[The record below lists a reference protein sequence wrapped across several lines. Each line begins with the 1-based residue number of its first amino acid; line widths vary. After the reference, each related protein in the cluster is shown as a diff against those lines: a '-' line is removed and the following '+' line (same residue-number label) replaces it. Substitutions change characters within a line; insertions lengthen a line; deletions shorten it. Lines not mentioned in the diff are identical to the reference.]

1 MLPPSSVDI
10 HYRPLSSIPLHSVL
24 WHVLCLCCVYCVSL
38 CIRYMSSLDL
48 PLNGDN
54 YQVVVLTLHLIFEA
68 SLRLIAS
75 VGNIKCRVN
84 NVEVIHQCEL
94 VGAVMFRNFQNCVCV
109 CAAVVQRSP
118 GPQGATAREAK
129 HVTEERA
136 GETQV
141 TVRTVI

>member
-1 MLPPSSVDI
+1 M
-10 HYRPLSSIPLHSVL
+10 
-24 WHVLCLCCVYCVSL
+24 SL
-38 CIRYMSSLDL
+38 CTKHHRVPIKGTFKGSMHCYQLPHDMKIHSTVVLRYMFSLDL

-54 YQVVVLTLHLIFEA
+54 YQVIVLTLHLIFDA
-68 SLRLIAS
+68 SLRFIAS

-118 GPQGATAREAK
+118 GPQGATAREAE